1 MEKLEH
7 VVSASLVER
16 KMVLQLWKT
25 VWCILKKLNVELPYD
40 PEILLLGIYPKELET
55 GTQTDLCWP
64 MLTAG

>member
-7 VVSASLVER
+7 VVSASLVEC

-40 PEILLLGIYPKELET
+40 PEILLLGIYPKELKTNVHTET
-55 GTQTDLCWP
+55 C
-64 MLTAG
+64 M